1 VLARCSIVDTVN
13 IGLILM
19 RTSSPIALR
28 KIDLLI
34 LLVGLAA
41 FLTGAVLLLEIA
53 ISDEKAW
60 STSPIT
66 RTATALQ
73 P

>member
-1 VLARCSIVDTVN
+1 MLARCSIVDTVN

-19 RTSSPIALR
+19 RTSSAIALR

-53 ISDEKAW
+53 VSDEKL
-60 STSPIT
+60 
-66 RTATALQ
+66 ALRAR
-73 P
+73 